1 MEALNGAAFASMEDR
16 LSALLERGL
25 GLAPTAANLAAFAEQ
40 CRHRAAGLDISEA
53 AYYDLLAAG
62 GPSARTE
69 WLALSPALT
78 VGETFLFRDAGLWR
92 LIERKLLPE
101 LARLTRP
108 LWLWSAGCSTGEEA
122 YTLAIVARKALA
134 QYEFSVLGSDVNPKA
149 IAAARIG
156 TYTQWSLRGV
166 EHSELGDV
174 IVSGTQTVRVRDD
187 IKRHVR
193 FETHNLLDDEAYP
206 PPGLTSFE
214 CIICRN
220 VLIYMTPPARAKI
233 VANLAACLTP
243 GGVLILGH
251 GEATGVPLAGLS
263 AERHDAG
270 VIYRKPPAYAEI
282 LGESRPQGRQQH
294 RHKAEPPHGHRGTR
308 KTSGAKTGRA
318 NAGKATGE
326 KHSANKFAPATR
338 TPAQKGANEF
348 AQATS
353 ALAQARSLLAVAVAH
368 ARAGQMEA
376 AERSA
381 ALAMAANPLDP
392 DPHVLLAA
400 LYAARDAFKQAE
412 AALRRALFLDP
423 ACIPALWQLG
433 TLYRMTERDRQ
444 AALAFARLLAR
455 LEGLPPDQEA
465 LPFDKISV
473 NELTTLLRAALGE
486 TAHA

>member
-40 CRHRAAGLDISEA
+40 CRHRATGLDISEA

-92 LIERKLLPE
+92 LIEQKLLPE
-101 LARLTRP
+101 LTRLTRP

-122 YTLAIVARKALA
+122 YTLAIVARKTFA
-134 QYEFSVLGSDVNPKA
+134 QGEFSVLGSDVNPKA

-174 IVSGTQTVRVRDD
+174 IVSGTQTVRVHDD

-263 AERHDAG
+263 VERHDAG
-270 VIYRKPPAYAEI
+270 VIYRKPPAYAET
-282 LGESRPQGRQQH
+282 LVLSQHEGRPQH
-294 RHKAEPPHGHRGTR
+294 RHKAEPPHVHRGTR
-308 KTSGAKTGRA
+308 KTAGRKPGRT
-318 NAGKATGE
+318 NVVRTTGE
-326 KHSANKFAPATR
+326 KNSANKFARATDD
-338 TPAQKGANEF
+338 KNSANKF

-353 ALAQARSLLAVAVAH
+353 TVAQARSLLAVAAAH